1 MTIDQLIAEVAAQ
14 PTQVAA
20 FSTFLKCLQIELDD
34 ATMGDTPPPSVT
46 TKYGSIFSTA
56 TGKANEILTAIEKG
70 KPALDPVPA
79 KVAAPFDPGGP
90 RSPAHTSTVFVDK
103 PATVVTPAVASS
115 SIPSPF
121 GTATPAPPTPAPVV

>member
-34 ATMGDTPPPSVT
+34 ATVGDTPPPSIT

-56 TGKANEILTAIEKG
+56 TSKANEILTAIEKD
-70 KPALDPVPA
+70 KPALDPVPVH
-79 KVAAPFDPGGP
+79 VAAPSDPSGP
-90 RSPAHTSTVFVDK
+90 ISPMPKPLVFVDK
-103 PATVVTPAVASS
+103 PATV
-115 SIPSPF
+115 IP
-121 GTATPAPPTPAPVV
+121 PAPAA